1 MCAFSNYFKQFI
13 IISITLIDFFGER
26 QSSCSFLESTYLNNY
41 GVHVKTFL
49 NLKKAVRF
57 YFFSFVFWRFCS
69 VGVKKSKLN
78 KTNFWSPIFWEYALE
93 NFLLF
98 FNLSI
103 SMEIRQHLLNF
114 SLKRQKPKWEILFRV
129 SLNNLFVFVFS
140 SPQRLGRERWGFS
153 NLNRLFKIHISEAF
167 ILFYF

>member
-1 MCAFSNYFKQFI
+1 MI
-13 IISITLIDFFGER
+13 FFGER
-26 QSSCSFLESTYLNNY
+26 HSSCSFSESTYLNNY
-41 GVHVKTFL
+41 RVLAKTFL
-49 NLKKAVRF
+49 NLKKAFRF
-57 YFFSFVFWRFCS
+57 YFFSFVFWRFYS

-78 KTNFWSPIFWEYALE
+78 KTNFWSPIFWDYVLE

-153 NLNRLFKIHISEAF
+153 NLSRLFKFTFQRPSYIF
-167 ILFYF
+167 IFKSGGLKNYEF